1 MALDRNG
8 NESTV
13 HYSLN
18 SIQSQVQM
26 QWNGPH
32 TPTPIVSNKASLLLC
47 PVREK
52 LALRKFLAPVKRR
65 LVLRSGR
72 YICQKE
78 RLLRRSADSQGQTV
92 CTFDNDLDPPLTKA
106 QP

>member
-1 MALDRNG
+1 MI
-8 NESTV
+8 ESTV
-13 HYSLN
+13 HYSV
-18 SIQSQVQM
+18 SSAEAVE
-26 QWNGPH
+26 WTPPSP
-32 TPTPIVSNKASLLLC
+32 PTPIVSSKASLLLR

-52 LALRKFLAPVKRR
+52 LALRKFLASVKRR

-78 RLLRRSADSQGQTV
+78 RLLRRSADSQGQIV
-92 CTFDNDLDPPLTKA
+92 CTFDSNLDPPLTKA